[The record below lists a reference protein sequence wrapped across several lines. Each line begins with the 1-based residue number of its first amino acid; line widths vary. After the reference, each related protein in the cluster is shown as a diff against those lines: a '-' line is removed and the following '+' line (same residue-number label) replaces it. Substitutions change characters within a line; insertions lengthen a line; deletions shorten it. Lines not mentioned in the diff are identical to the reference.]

1 MAMYWIELNAALQVE
16 TEAESED
23 DAKCY
28 ITEMLN
34 EVSEIYGI
42 DFKYRFSLVVE
53 RDDE

>member
-1 MAMYWIELNAALQVE
+1 MGMYWIELNAALQVE

-23 DAKCY
+23 DAKCC
-28 ITEMLN
+28 IAEMLD

-42 DFKYRFSLVVE
+42 DFKYRFLLVVD